1 MSLRRQLFLVLSV
14 LFLLVLAAV
23 LWASLSGTRRY
34 LETQLAS
41 HAQDAA
47 TALSIPLSAAL
58 GKDDQVLAEAQVNS
72 VFDRGYFSE
81 VAVLRADRSVLLTK
95 TLPAKIEGVPLWFS
109 LLLPINTATGE
120 AHLTSGWRQMGK
132 VLVTSQP
139 TFAYQYL
146 WESAVYLCLWI
157 VGLFIASLAL
167 LQLMLKFVLHPLQR
181 IEASAVAVQNKRFEQ
196 IDTIP
201 RAPELGRVVRAMNDM
216 SRRVSEMLDAE
227 TERAEALRKKA
238 YEDEETGVANR
249 AGFELRLSEL
259 LAGDLKFEKAA
270 VISMDLNDMRIFN
283 RSHGFRDG
291 QALMQG
297 VTRAAQDALGGEHW
311 SLMGHIN
318 EYSFSFVVVDL
329 AEDDLTHRVAR
340 FREMVLTE
348 IAHSPA
354 AGEVS
359 FCMGVAWFHQ
369 GYSRSEVFS
378 RADLAVESSRQ
389 AGRNAV
395 VTLPDKRDDTSALG
409 SFGWRMLIQNALKE
423 NRWLLVSQPVVRLAD
438 RTVMLHAEM
447 MARLID
453 DKAQLVPASQF
464 LPMAARHQL
473 MPEIDRALIT
483 LGLEYAA
490 IGGAGREQIALN
502 MSPQGVGDRDLVAW
516 LGGVLGGLKGAATHV
531 SIELSEFACLRNIDA
546 AKHAMELIRKYGA
559 KFGIDNFGVDPQA
572 LKLLRQI
579 PPDYIK
585 LSGGLIGDIAT
596 NQEARDHVMSI
607 VQLAKS
613 LEVLVLAQN
622 IESDEQV
629 AALIAAGVEGGQGY
643 LFGAPV

>member
-1 MSLRRQLFLVLSV
+1 MSLRRQLLLVLSI
-14 LFLLVLAAV
+14 LFLLLLLAIQ
-23 LWASLSGTRRY
+23 WASLTGTKRF

-47 TALSIPLSAAL
+47 TALSITLAQSL
-58 GKDDQVLAEAQVNS
+58 GKDDAVLAEAQINS
-72 VFDRGYFSE
+72 VFDRGYFRE
-81 VAVLRADRSVLLTK
+81 VHVLRADRTSMVSK
-95 TLPAKIEGVPLWFS
+95 ELPEKIEGVPIWFS
-109 LLLPINTATGE
+109 HLLPIETATGE
-120 AHLTSGWRQMGK
+120 AHITAGWRQLGK
-132 VLVTSQP
+132 VLVVSQP

-146 WESAVYLCLWI
+146 WRSAIELSGWIVALFICALVLMQGLLRLVLKPLLRIEESAI
-157 VGLFIASLAL
+157 
-167 LQLMLKFVLHPLQR
+167 
-181 IEASAVAVQNKRFEQ
+181 AVQQKRFEQ
-196 IDTIP
+196 IDSIP

-227 TERAEALRKKA
+227 TERAEGLRKKA
-238 YEDEETGVANR
+238 YEDEMTGIANR
-249 AGFELRLSEL
+249 AGFELRLTEL
-259 LAGDLKFEKAA
+259 LAGDLKFDTAA
-270 VISMDLNDMRIFN
+270 VIAIDLNDMRIFN

-297 VTRAAQDALGGEHW
+297 ITRAAHEALGGKHW

-318 EYSFSFVVVDL
+318 EYSFSYVLVDL
-329 AEDDLTHRVAR
+329 PNDDVAQRVAR
-340 FREMVLTE
+340 FREMILGE
-348 IAHSPA
+348 IARSPA

-453 DKAQLVPASQF
+453 EKAQLVPASQF

-473 MPEIDRALIT
+473 MPEIDRALVT

-490 IGGAGREQIALN
+490 VGGVGREQIALN
-502 MSPQGVGDRDLVAW
+502 MSPQGVANRELVSW

-531 SIELSEFACLRNIDA
+531 SIELSEFACLRNIEA
-546 AKHAMELIRKYGA
+546 AQRAMELVRKHGA

-585 LSGGLIGDIAT
+585 LSGGLIADIAT
-596 NQEARDHVMSI
+596 NNEARNLVMSI

-622 IESDEQV
+622 IENEAQV